1 MVERERKTDMKLK
14 AYINGKEYENVVVGV
29 SFADEYNETLDSG
42 SLIIDFAESK
52 DKIEPY
58 DDVFIYSDDE
68 EFKGF
73 WQHNDLIV
81 KRPVSVNFEQ
91 RKVMFDGNNIHEYYS
106 DMNSCYIRLKYIY
119 VDATDK
125 YNYVTDDN
133 VTLNWDGEEEQFY
146 FDIPNVNATIYFYS
160 DGTMY
165 IGNYNDY
172 FYSCYIDEFMF
183 LMPKPY
189 ETMPKLYK
197 HLLVDTITFDRLNP
211 TQNVWKFKMQLF
223 SETKGLEVIPLP
235 NISITQPLDATKKK
249 SITEY
254 LEMYLEMYNPQ
265 VKYAVSETQ
274 WIYRPKYVLSDE
286 VKEIFADTYC
296 PDLSLNNPS
305 LRELL
310 NQLFL
315 VKDRIPYVKDN
326 VIYAMDLTKR
336 GEAFNEKGITSVF
349 SSMSSENYA
358 HKLKRTYTN
367 ALSEENTAIRTE
379 FLGFRN
385 SDTALMTLSNM
396 RLETKFPIY
405 KIRKVNLCYYKLGH
419 VYTGSQAFPTLVRD
433 LVFLCKQDITK
444 LVKLEQERNILSQD
458 WNNFMQDEPSGEDC
472 VDQMAQYKL
481 CTVGYSIGSNVIS
494 GWGTTYKYPQGWWD
508 VTVSYIEN
516 IFRILDRNI
525 PYGVSGFDFVANALD
540 EGERLVFAYDSIQN
554 IPAPFVSSSSSDAK
568 KLKLFFFEVEYECFY
583 NGTVITDKDNGY
595 KDIAINDNSSNSLTL
610 IEKDGLFQKEKVN
623 RFANEGYT
631 IQAIYD
637 DIDDL
642 QPLGS
647 VYGDDIIIYHREYQV
662 YSNYVKAIYYG
673 TKDYVLK
680 NYFTTVFAKHRPYA
694 LMDYGQ
700 STIRA
705 ENKKMYLELAK
716 DKLYYD
722 YSSKIEFNNFSNHIG
737 EILSFYKNS
746 DEESV
751 INTAFVKHN
760 DNKYYTDCITFV
772 SGISLC
778 FNMQMY
784 DNLTMGNYIK
794 VFAPDMSG
802 SITQVDDDYTGSIQ
816 DFYSIIDDNDT
827 GFSEYLGFYVCHTP
841 KITSLD
847 EVFKSDDGDFDINAI
862 YDKKF
867 ELPYME
873 SNEITNVI
881 GNTYKINKDNK
892 EVIDMTYQI
901 EAFTNDKDVII
912 SDWMLKLSNLN
923 GKYDKANLTYYIPKV
938 EQWDGA
944 GQVLISQFHKFD
956 IDDFYSQIPLI
967 LFKVDR
973 GLVGLIATGD
983 LIKKKLRWL
992 FPSISYGSGL
1002 ERKLLNFEIVL
1013 VEVDELTTEHF
1024 VIQCEIIETYESPNR
1039 VTTVNK
1045 YQKTLEFKRRDELG
1059 YNDFTSDTSNYYY
1072 SNIKT
1077 VGDTSIQ
1084 DFELENEV
1092 DLPNIYCTYKQGDDY
1107 ADGWTVIQPS
1117 WYQGFNY
1124 SDTFINEPHIKNL
1137 FLKLSTETIDS
1148 SIAYEE
1154 YSTMTGLMNAQVR
1167 NIVSIE
1173 DFLPQDATRDAY
1185 ANAIKINLSIVSEL
1199 TKSLQVWFLYEGKYH
1214 FVFGVNLTAEDFARG
1229 YARIYVSPLYNKD
1242 NRVFGQNN
1250 LIVGENANFIEDE
1263 DLDDYGKDT
1272 YYVVK

>member
-1 MVERERKTDMKLK
+1 MVERERKTNMKLK

-52 DKIEPY
+52 EKIEPY

-91 RKVMFDGNNIHEYYS
+91 RIIMFDGTNIHEYFS
-106 DMNSCYIRLKYIY
+106 DMNSCYIRLKYITI
-119 VDATDK
+119 DALDK
-125 YNYVTDDN
+125 YIYVTDDN
-133 VTLNWDGEEEQFY
+133 VTLNWDADEEQFY
-146 FDIPNVNATIYFYS
+146 FDIPNAEATIYFYN
-160 DGTMY
+160 DGTNY

-189 ETMPKLYK
+189 EIMPKLYK
-197 HLLVDTITFDRLNP
+197 HLLVDTITFDKLNP

-223 SETKGLEVIPLP
+223 SETKGLEVIQLP
-235 NISITQPLDATKKK
+235 NISITQPLNETKKK

-265 VKYAVSETQ
+265 IKYAVSETQ

-336 GEAFNEKGITSVF
+336 GEAFNENGITSVF

-367 ALSEENTAIRTE
+367 ALSEENTARRTE
-379 FLGFRN
+379 YLGFRN
-385 SDTALMTLSNM
+385 SETALMTIGNM
-396 RLETKFPIY
+396 RVETKFPIY
-405 KIRKVNLCYYKLGH
+405 KIHKVNMCYYKAGR
-419 VYTGSQAFPTLVRD
+419 VMNTTTTPASYVRD
-433 LVFLCKQDITK
+433 VVFLCKQDITK
-444 LVKLEQERNILSQD
+444 LVKLEQERNLLSQD
-458 WNNFMQDEPSGEDC
+458 WADFNANTPSGDNC

-481 CTVGYSIGSNVIS
+481 CTVGYSIGSNIIS
-494 GWGTTYKYPQGWWD
+494 GWGTTYKYPKYWWD
-508 VTVSYIEN
+508 ITKTYIEN
-516 IFRILDRNI
+516 IFKIIDNNI
-525 PYGVSGFDFVANALD
+525 PYGTEGFDFVLRGLEPD
-540 EGERLVFAYDSIQN
+540 ERIEFAYNPVDN
-554 IPAPFVSSSSSDAK
+554 IYAPSDITNPSDAK
-568 KLKLFFFEVEYECFY
+568 KLKLFFFEIDYECFY

-610 IEKDGLFQKEKVN
+610 LEKDGLFQKEKVN

-662 YSNYVKAIYYG
+662 YNNYIKAQYYG

-705 ENKKMYLELAK
+705 ENKKMYLELSK

-722 YSSKIEFNNFSNHIG
+722 YSQNIKFAFFSNHIE

-751 INTAFVKHN
+751 INTAYVFHEDKR
-760 DNKYYTDCITFV
+760 YYTDCITFT

-794 VFAPDMSG
+794 YFKPD
-802 SITQVDDDYTGSIQ
+802 INALDNVEDDLTGSTQ
-816 DFYSIIDDNDT
+816 DYYSIIDDKET

-841 KITSLD
+841 KTTTMD
-847 EVFKSDDGDFDINAI
+847 EI
-862 YDKKF
+862 YDTSDIDQDDLFTDKF
-867 ELPYME
+867 ILPYVH
-873 SNEITNVI
+873 NADVTNLI

-912 SDWMLKLSNLN
+912 SDWMMKLSNLN
-923 GKYDKANLTYYIPKV
+923 GQHKKYNTKKYISKV
-938 EQWDGA
+938 EKWDGKFD
-944 GQVLISQFHKFD
+944 VIISQYHD
-956 IDDFYSQIPLI
+956 IEHLGVDDLYLNTPIV
-967 LFKVDR
+967 LFKINRNIQMAEGDVISKNLKWEIPSFPYAS
-973 GLVGLIATGD
+973 GLGRILVKFELD
-983 LIKKKLRWL
+983 LIEVGIHDNTQFQAYCNIIKTYVS
-992 FPSISYGSGL
+992 PNGVEEV
-1002 ERKLLNFEIVL
+1002 EREDYKLLTFA
-1013 VEVDELTTEHF
+1013 
-1024 VIQCEIIETYESPNR
+1024 
-1039 VTTVNK
+1039 
-1045 YQKTLEFKRRDELG
+1045 RRDYVG
-1059 YNDFTSDTSNYYY
+1059 VNNFTTDTANYYY
-1072 SNIKT
+1072 SNIYT
-1077 VGDTSIQ
+1077 EDYNDGYM
-1084 DFELENEV
+1084 ENQV
-1092 DLPNIYCTYKQGDDY
+1092 ADLPNGYYSFDGEYYT
-1107 ADGWTVIQPS
+1107 DGWTLITNSMYMGV
-1117 WYQGFNY
+1117 NY
-1124 SDTFINEPHIKNL
+1124 SDTFIYEVHEKNL
-1137 FLKLSTETIDS
+1137 FLKLSTEEIDK

-1154 YSTMTGLMNAQVR
+1154 YSTMTRLMNALVR

-1185 ANAIKINLSIVSEL
+1185 ANAIKINLSLISDT
-1199 TKSLQVWFLYEGKYH
+1199 TKSLQVWYFENGKYH
-1214 FVFGVNLTAEDFARG
+1214 FVFGVNLTAEDFERG

-1242 NRVFGQNN
+1242 NRVYGQNN